1 MERGVVA
8 GYPMVDLKVTV
19 VDGSFHEV
27 DSSEMAFK
35 IAGSITF
42 QEAARKAKPVIKE
55 PVMAI
60 EVVTPDQFLGSV
72 VGDLNS
78 RRGMIEGQ
86 ENGPGATMVIKA
98 KVPLAEMFGYV
109 TSLRSMTQGRASS
122 TMEPS
127 HYAEVPRNVSEEL
140 SAKSQGK
147 SLTRAQQ

>member
-1 MERGVVA
+1 MG
-8 GYPMVDLKVTV
+8 
-19 VDGSFHEV
+19 
-27 DSSEMAFK
+27 
-35 IAGSITF
+35 I
-42 QEAARKAKPVIKE
+42 
-55 PVMAI
+55 
-60 EVVTPDQFLGSV
+60 
-72 VGDLNS
+72 
-78 RRGMIEGQ
+78 IEGQ

-147 SLTRAQQ
+147 TLTRAQQ